1 MNTLDS
7 ADDGIKILEDFG
19 FNFYDASMTLKFWLK
34 WIILNSNLIPK
45 MLKATMNFVYFM
57 H

>member
-7 ADDGIKILEDFG
+7 ADNGIKILEDFG

-34 WIILNSNLIPK
+34 
-45 MLKATMNFVYFM
+45 
-57 H
+57 